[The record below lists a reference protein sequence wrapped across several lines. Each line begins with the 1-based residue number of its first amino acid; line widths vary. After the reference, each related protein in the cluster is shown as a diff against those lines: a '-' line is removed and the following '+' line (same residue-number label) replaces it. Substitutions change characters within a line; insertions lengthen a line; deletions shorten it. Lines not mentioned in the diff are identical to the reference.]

1 MKTYVA
7 TTGIDWVEA
16 GEPRRIESGEEV
28 PALLAKSAPW
38 LITQGHV
45 AEIEEETDG
54 PRSR

>member
-1 MKTYVA
+1 VKTYVA